1 MGANAR
7 NVEVAG
13 SSTKREISIY
23 IGRRFS
29 RMFLDLLFLWIAY
42 DKILSNFCFFFF
54 FLLYH
59 KLKIRINLDLSRS
72 WELPFNILVSLSQ

>member
-13 SSTKREISIY
+13 SSAKREISIY

-54 FLLYH
+54 FFTLSQVKNTYQ
-59 KLKIRINLDLSRS
+59 SRS
-72 WELPFNILVSLSQ
+72 FAILGITFQYFSLS